1 MLLGALFPKL
11 QVPALCYKFHVE
23 SQLLAIKLYGGILYG
38 RIFYS
43 VEQKYQIHLKDATT
57 AHIMK
62 VDFTFVI
69 RQYKPVA
76 TDVLNSWKHVPLFEY
91 GSFGQLYSS
100 LPKDARLVGI

>member
-1 MLLGALFPKL
+1 MLFGALFQSCKFLLSVVKL
-11 QVPALCYKFHVE
+11 HFE

-62 VDFTFVI
+62 ADFTFVI